1 MGEVRA
7 AQDGRSRKV
16 NFTLSKEQIAQIF
29 AEHPAVRAAY
39 MSHVPGKLSDLEF
52 WTKYC
57 RVQYFRAARKGG
69 AAENEAE
76 AADAALFAPDEGA
89 LAEEAAAR
97 VHRVDPRL
105 NLAAAAADGLSEEH
119 GRGTA
124 HGGARER
131 DADAAAATKGSV
143 MAAVIRDINRHAEVV
158 LDGVPDA
165 LPEDRAA
172 LAAAAAARAA
182 AVRAEA
188 ARVAAEGH
196 AGARGRRRG
205 EQGAGATAAE
215 EEEDG
220 EAIADL
226 RAPNAA
232 RPQELRIQDPRRY
245 FDAASATGGAGGAAA
260 AGAAPGAPA
269 GSRAVLPPSLSAQAA
284 PLGERPSADARA
296 LPPALAL
303 RVLSDLGH
311 AAATARANGLG
322 GGAGG
327 GDAAAVPQA
336 LTGEFRDA
344 ARASR
349 ELLRHFWACYPLE
362 GAGRA
367 AREAKCGRVR
377 DALARIYDDLS
388 SKKDALPSAGRHA
401 AGQQLRPLLAALD
414 AAFEHADAD
423 AARRGEQQTQRAQP
437 QPLAMEID

>member
-76 AADAALFAPDEGA
+76 AADAALFAPDEAA

-105 NLAAAAADGLSEEH
+105 NLAAAAADAHGGAGEH
-119 GRGTA
+119 AGRGTA

-131 DADAAAATKGSV
+131 DADAAAATRGSV
-143 MAAVIRDINRHAEVV
+143 MAGVIRDINRHAEVV

-188 ARVAAEGH
+188 ARAAAEGRGGGGGGA
-196 AGARGRRRG
+196 AGGSGDA
-205 EQGAGATAAE
+205 
-215 EEEDG
+215 EDG
-220 EAIADL
+220 EAIEDL
-226 RAPNAA
+226 RAPSAA
-232 RPQELRIQDPRRY
+232 QPQELRIQDPRRY
-245 FDAASATGGAGGAAA
+245 FDAASATGGAGAAA
-260 AGAAPGAPA
+260 AAAAAAASGGAG
-269 GSRAVLPPSLSAQAA
+269 GSRAVMPPPLSAQAA
-284 PLGERPSADARA
+284 PLGEQPTADARA

-311 AAATARANGLG
+311 AAATARAG
-322 GGAGG
+322 GGGGGG
-327 GDAAAVPQA
+327 GDASAVPRA
-336 LTGEFRDA
+336 LTDEFRDA

-423 AARRGEQQTQRAQP
+423 AARRGVQPSQAQAPQP
-437 QPLAMEID
+437 QPVAMEVE